1 MGKKAQ
7 SQDTRR
13 NSHFVPSENVLS
25 GWYDSLVRD
34 GKTSLSQ
41 FRCPAENNEQHQLFN
56 VPDID
61 AVLEFNNDV
70 LILMEVKYRRR
81 PIPTGQRLLL
91 ERIVDSWHTD
101 RSCAL
106 KVEHDFTDDDENI
119 PLHTCLVTGF
129 YNRRH
134 WVYYKDPVPLVDY
147 LNELGEKWDCKKCK
161 F

>member
-1 MGKKAQ
+1 MSLIRNRKKVRQ
-7 SQDTRR
+7 VIDFTGVQNGRM
-13 NSHFVPSENVLS
+13 HPS
-25 GWYDSLVRD
+25 
-34 GKTSLSQ
+34 
-41 FRCPAENNEQHQLFN
+41 
-56 VPDID
+56 DID

-106 KVEHDFTDDDENI
+106 KVEHEFTNDDENI

>member
-1 MGKKAQ
+1 MLFLRDVSGK
-7 SQDTRR
+7 SVEVLYTCLYYSLIMSLIR
-13 NSHFVPSENVLS
+13 NRKKVRQVIDFTGVQNGRMHPS
-25 GWYDSLVRD
+25 
-34 GKTSLSQ
+34 
-41 FRCPAENNEQHQLFN
+41 
-56 VPDID
+56 DID

-106 KVEHDFTDDDENI
+106 KVEHEFTNDDENI

>member
-1 MGKKAQ
+1 MSLIRNRKKVRQ
-7 SQDTRR
+7 VIDFTGVQNGRM
-13 NSHFVPSENVLS
+13 HPSDV
-25 GWYDSLVRD
+25 
-34 GKTSLSQ
+34 
-41 FRCPAENNEQHQLFN
+41 
-56 VPDID
+56 D

-106 KVEHDFTDDDENI
+106 KVEHEFTNDDENI

>member
-1 MGKKAQ
+1 MLSLKGESGKFLEVLYTCLNNLLIM
-7 SQDTRR
+7 SLIR
-13 NSHFVPSENVLS
+13 NRKKVRQVIDFTGVQNGRMHPS
-25 GWYDSLVRD
+25 
-34 GKTSLSQ
+34 
-41 FRCPAENNEQHQLFN
+41 
-56 VPDID
+56 DID

-106 KVEHDFTDDDENI
+106 KVEHEFTNDDENI

>member
-1 MGKKAQ
+1 MSLIRNRKKVRQ
-7 SQDTRR
+7 VIDFTGVQNGRM
-13 NSHFVPSENVLS
+13 HPS
-25 GWYDSLVRD
+25 
-34 GKTSLSQ
+34 
-41 FRCPAENNEQHQLFN
+41 
-56 VPDID
+56 DID

-106 KVEHDFTDDDENI
+106 KVEHEFTNDDENI
-119 PLHTCLVTGF
+119 PLHTCLVSGF

>member
-1 MGKKAQ
+1 MSLIRNRKKVRQ
-7 SQDTRR
+7 VIDFTGVQNGRM
-13 NSHFVPSENVLS
+13 HPS
-25 GWYDSLVRD
+25 
-34 GKTSLSQ
+34 
-41 FRCPAENNEQHQLFN
+41 
-56 VPDID
+56 DID

>member
-1 MGKKAQ
+1 MLSPKEERGKFVEVLYTCLYY
-7 SQDTRR
+7 SLTMSLIR
-13 NSHFVPSENVLS
+13 NRKKVRQVIDFTGVQNGRMHPS
-25 GWYDSLVRD
+25 
-34 GKTSLSQ
+34 
-41 FRCPAENNEQHQLFN
+41 
-56 VPDID
+56 DID

-106 KVEHDFTDDDENI
+106 KVEHEFTNDDENI

>member
-1 MGKKAQ
+1 MKKDILFPKVI
-7 SQDTRR
+7 SGMFVEVLYTCLYYSLTMSLIR
-13 NSHFVPSENVLS
+13 NRKKVRQVIDFTGVQNGRMHPS
-25 GWYDSLVRD
+25 
-34 GKTSLSQ
+34 
-41 FRCPAENNEQHQLFN
+41 
-56 VPDID
+56 DID

-70 LILMEVKYRRR
+70 LILMEVKYRRQ

-129 YNRRH
+129 YNCRH
-134 WVYYKDPVPLVDY
+134 WVYYKDPVLLVDY